1 MTQSGSS
8 ASPEDWGM
16 HALQRFSLWKIM
28 TWIALL
34 TILGPV
40 FVVFWLVYIDK
51 TDLQHAFMPYAF
63 LATMVLIGLGVPQ
76 FLEVD

>member
-1 MTQSGSS
+1 
-8 ASPEDWGM
+8 
-16 HALQRFSLWKIM
+16 M